1 MVNLA
6 LAWAE
11 RYQEL
16 DPTSI
21 SVTGELRHRD
31 CSLINGT

>member
-11 RYQEL
+11 RYQ
-16 DPTSI
+16 
-21 SVTGELRHRD
+21 SVAAMLAFRSPAVGPAPESQR
-31 CSLINGT
+31 